1 MFPRIPKI
9 TQALMIAN
17 VVVFLL
23 QQVLGDE
30 ALASMMLWP
39 LGPNGLDLFSAGY
52 EFKPWQLLTYGFMHG
67 SFPHLAFNMLA
78 LYMFG
83 APLEY
88 TWGDRRFLAYFLVCI
103 VGAGLLQLV
112 VGWWAVSQGGQ
123 PYPTVG
129 ASGGGPHALACA
141 ALDPQHVAA
150 VVTLAGVAPFADE
163 PWWFDG
169 MASPGA
175 LESARDG
182 GREGRRVYG
191 ETAEFDESSFV
202 DTDWQAL
209 AEEWSPLGAD
219 AGRASA
225 EATANGSVPWGEID
239 DDVAFTRDWGFDL
252 AQVEC
257 PVLVMQGSRDRVIPR
272 AHGEAIFPQLVGGE
286 FWLRPRDGHV
296 AVLRGLGVALDW
308 VLEASS
314 R

>member
-1 MFPRIPKI
+1 MTTERQLEVAGGRMVRSWDSADGAGAVADSDAPVVIWHHGTPQTGRIIEPVAAVAAARGI
-9 TQALMIAN
+9 R
-17 VVVFLL
+17 VVSC
-23 QQVLGDE
+23 
-30 ALASMMLWP
+30 AR
-39 LGPNGLDLFSAGY
+39 AGY
-52 EFKPWQLLTYGFMHG
+52 LGTTVLESRTV
-67 SFPHLAFNMLA
+67 ADAAADVVAVAAA
-78 LYMFG
+78 LG
-83 APLEY
+83 I
-88 TWGDRRFLAYFLVCI
+88 DRYA
-103 VGAGLLQLV
+103 
-112 VGWWAVSQGGQ
+112 
-123 PYPTVG
+123 TVG
-129 ASGGGPHALACA
+129 GSGGGPHALACA

-169 MASPGA
+169 MAAPGA

-182 GREGRRVYG
+182 GREGRRVYA

-209 AEEWSPLGAD
+209 AEEWSPLGTD

-225 EATANGSVPWGEID
+225 EAKANGGVPWGEID

-252 AQVEC
+252 AQVGC

-272 AHGEAIFPQLVGGE
+272 THGEALFPQLVAGE
-286 FWLRPRDGHV
+286 FWLKPTDGHV

-308 VLEASS
+308 MLEASS